1 MGIIIKKQKFQMCL
15 SQINIK
21 RCSRALCGMG
31 FLLSIL
37 VLVVVIFS
45 SKFGGNETFKEFEI
59 DKFMVVLAALVFIGV
74 LSCLTA
80 FTMSK
85 ILNCCTTM
93 FLFIFMILLLIF
105 GAIFMVP
112 GQLGEKFVTDGC

>member
-1 MGIIIKKQKFQMCL
+1 
-15 SQINIK
+15 
-21 RCSRALCGMG
+21 MG

-59 DKFMVVLAALVFIGV
+59 DKFMVLIGMGVLAALVFIGV

-105 GAIFMVP
+105 GAIFMIP
-112 GQLGEKFVTDGC
+112 GQLGEKFVTDGCAAANSEDYSKIDGNFMKLF